1 MSDHMTVV
9 AIDMGGTK
17 TAVATFD
24 DQGRLIARS
33 VVPTVAEQPTTTIAG
48 LLGRAAALDGF
59 ADARAVGMAL
69 PAIVDP
75 DGRVAWAAASVE
87 RWHGVDLVA
96 SLRTAFDLPAVALF
110 DGYAATEGEAIFGA
124 GRGFDSVVTLIIGTG
139 LGAGVW
145 LDGRIVEGRTGVAG
159 AVGWSRWPMPDGSI
173 SPPVESVASGTGIL
187 AEARRRGRPADY
199 TDTRAVF
206 ARAEAGDEAARAAIA
221 LAVTAA
227 GTVAAHV
234 IDLLAP
240 QLLVWSG
247 GVGSRADFAERATAV
262 AQQSCQPYAATRTQF
277 RRSSL
282 GAESSLAGAAA
293 RALSIAKG
301 AVPR

>member
-1 MSDHMTVV
+1 
-9 AIDMGGTK
+9 
-17 TAVATFD
+17 VATFD
-24 DQGRLIARS
+24 DEGRLVART
-33 VVPTVAEQPTTTIAG
+33 VEPTVAEQPAATIAG
-48 LLGRAAALDGF
+48 LVERAATLEGF

-69 PAIVDP
+69 PAIVDT
-75 DGRVAWAAASVE
+75 DGRIPWAAASVE
-87 RWHGVDLVA
+87 RWQGVDLVA
-96 SLRTAFDLPAVALF
+96 SLRTAFGLPAVALF
-110 DGYAATEGEAIFGA
+110 AGYAATAGEATFGA
-124 GRGFDSVVTLIIGTG
+124 GRGFDSVATLIIGTG
-139 LGAGVW
+139 FGAGVW
-145 LDGRIVEGRTGVAG
+145 LDGRIVAGRTGVAG

-187 AEARRRGRPADY
+187 SEARRRGRPADY
-199 TDTRAVF
+199 PDTRAVF
-206 ARAEAGDEAARAAIA
+206 ERAAAGDEAAVAAVA

-227 GTVAAHV
+227 GTVAAHI

-240 QLLVWSG
+240 QLVVWSG
-247 GVGSRADFAERATAV
+247 GVGSRADFADRATAV

-277 RRSSL
+277 TRSSL

>member
-1 MSDHMTVV
+1 MSERMTVL

-24 DQGRLIARS
+24 GDGQLIAR
-33 VVPTVAEQPTTTIAG
+33 TVAPTASEQPSAAIAS
-48 LLGRAAALDGF
+48 LAGRAAELEGF

-69 PAIVDP
+69 PAIVDV

-87 RWHGVDLVA
+87 CWHGVDLVA
-96 SLRTAFDLPAVALF
+96 SLQSVFDLPSVALF
-110 DGYAATEGEAIFGA
+110 DGYAATEGEATFGA
-124 GRGFDSVVTLIIGTG
+124 GRGVDSVVTLIIGTG
-139 LGAGVW
+139 FGAGVW
-145 LDGRIVEGRTGVAG
+145 LDGRVVEGRTGVAG

-173 SPPVESVASGTGIL
+173 SPPVESIASGTGIL
-187 AEARRRGRPADY
+187 TQARRRGRPEDYADA
-199 TDTRAVF
+199 RAVF
-206 ARAEAGDEAARAAIA
+206 ERAAAGDEPARAAVA

-227 GTVAAHV
+227 GTVAAHI

-301 AVPR
+301 EVPR

>member
-1 MSDHMTVV
+1 MSERMTVV
-9 AIDMGGTK
+9 AIDLGGTK

-24 DQGRLIARS
+24 ASGQLIART
-33 VVPTVAEQPTTTIAG
+33 VVPTLAEPPATTIAG
-48 LLGRAAALDGF
+48 LLERAAALEGF

-69 PAIVDP
+69 PAIIDS
-75 DGRVAWAAASVE
+75 GRVAWAAASVE

-110 DGYAATEGEAIFGA
+110 DGYAATEGEAVFGA
-124 GRGFDSVVTLIIGTG
+124 GRGFDSVATLIIGTG
-139 LGAGVW
+139 FGAGVW
-145 LDGRIVEGRTGVAG
+145 LDGRVVEGRTGVAG

-173 SPPVESVASGTGIL
+173 SAPVESVASGSGIL
-187 AEARRRGRPADY
+187 AEARRRGQPADY
-199 TDTRAVF
+199 PDTPAVF
-206 ARAEAGDEAARAAIA
+206 ERARAGDAPARAAIA

-227 GTVAAHV
+227 GTVAAHI

-247 GVGSRADFAERATAV
+247 GVGSRSDFADRATAV
-262 AQQSCQPYAATRTQF
+262 ARQSCQPYAATRTQF
-277 RRSSL
+277 TRSSL

-301 AVPR
+301 DVPR